1 MKKVL
6 ILLSMISV
14 AEVLCVN
21 LFGLG
26 TPGGKPSDY
35 LRMLP
40 ESSQIRQRCIE
51 NGTSLKKENKEAC
64 DIMRSYLAINSGYE
78 SGWFSG
84 IDSKKVHEA
93 WDILVDADNK
103 DNEEK
108 NVKLAVQKLINRMMI

>member
-6 ILLSMISV
+6 VSLLMISGT
-14 AEVLCVN
+14 EVLCVPSS
-21 LFGLG
+21 GLG

-40 ESSQIRQRCIE
+40 ENSQIRQRCIG

-78 SGWFSG
+78 SGWFSE

-93 WDILVDADNK
+93 WDILVDAENK

-108 NVKLAVQKLINRMMI
+108 NVKLAVQKLINRMVV